1 MGFFRLWID
10 TERLYLLN
18 FLKLD
23 SNEFQEN
30 RIFMSLFRTLLFLNN
45 LFNEYMTTDF
55 DPQFLRHFIS
65 KSKAYLQELSVYVTT
80 EATIII
86 DAILSLFVNLERKE
100 RILI

>member
-65 KSKAYLQELSVYVTT
+65 KSKVHLQELSVYVTT